1 MKRLRTDWQRFVH
14 VDTAQLEEN
23 HEFKLTPLS
32 ETNTSLEENL
42 YKLKLLEDPL
52 QEVFKSPYTSSLVPI
67 IINKTSHM
75 GARRYEIS
83 FRLFNSIAN
92 E

>member
-1 MKRLRTDWQRFVH
+1 MKRLRTDSQRFVH

-32 ETNTSLEENL
+32 ETHTSLEENL

-67 IINKTSHM
+67 
-75 GARRYEIS
+75 
-83 FRLFNSIAN
+83 FFFN
-92 E
+92 